1 MDERILEFIK
11 NEQLLSWAMI
21 DEKGVY
27 TASAFYVF
35 DDKNLTFIIASHEDT
50 KHSKISQ

>member
-27 TASAFYVF
+27 TASAFM
-35 DDKNLTFIIASHEDT
+35 LLMRRI
-50 KHSKISQ
+50 

>member
-11 NEQLLSWAMI
+11 NEQLLSWAMS

-27 TASAFYVF
+27 IANAFYVF
-35 DDKNLTFIIASHEDT
+35 DEKNLAFIIASHEDT
-50 KHSKISQ
+50 K

>member
-21 DEKGVY
+21 DEK
-27 TASAFYVF
+27 VF
-35 DDKNLTFIIASHEDT
+35 IQLVLFMLLMRRI
-50 KHSKISQ
+50 